1 MASSVEKKKEKAKM
15 SKLKEWVDSLIFA
28 LVVATLIRGL
38 FIEPFVIPTSSM
50 EGSLLR
56 GDYLFVSKMAY
67 GARTPKT
74 VLQFP
79 LAHQKIWG
87 TEFNSYVEW
96 ITMPYFRLPGIG
108 SVGHD
113 DAVVFNYPY
122 DTLHPVDQRVHY
134 IKRCIGLPGD
144 TLSIESNQ
152 AYING
157 KATANPEKMQ
167 HLYQLNT
174 KGNKVINERIFEKL
188 DITEFIRTSPPYL
201 FHASKEAEAYFKT
214 LDFVQSI
221 TKVEAKGN
229 DTNLRWQFSKL
240 QWSTDNFGPLLIPYE
255 GLTIPINAETLKK
268 YGVQIRLYEGLTD
281 VKIENAQLLID
292 GQAVT
297 EYTFKQDYYF
307 MMGDNRHNSED
318 SRFWGFV
325 PADHIV
331 GKALFIWFSK
341 APSNVGGGIR
351 WGRIFKGVD

>member
-108 SVGHD
+108 SVSHD

-188 DITEFIRTSPPYL
+188 DITEFIRTSRSLSEHRLPIYFTLLKKQKPT
-201 FHASKEAEAYFKT
+201 SKHLTSFSLLQKLKPRAMT
-214 LDFVQSI
+214 LICVGSFQSYS
-221 TKVEAKGN
+221 G
-229 DTNLRWQFSKL
+229 
-240 QWSTDNFGPLLIPYE
+240 LLI
-255 GLTIPINAETLKK
+255 TLA
-268 YGVQIRLYEGLTD
+268 RCLY
-281 VKIENAQLLID
+281 I
-292 GQAVT
+292 
-297 EYTFKQDYYF
+297 
-307 MMGDNRHNSED
+307 M
-318 SRFWGFV
+318 
-325 PADHIV
+325 
-331 GKALFIWFSK
+331 
-341 APSNVGGGIR
+341 
-351 WGRIFKGVD
+351 KG